1 MTDSELFGEKTE
13 KLKPLLLRIRKY
25 CVFSWSNFPAINAE
39 LRSKS
44 SKKSQGLSALVP
56 TILNDVAFFKVQYA
70 TRIFLKVLF
79 FNSV

>member
-56 TILNDVAFFKVQYA
+56 KILNDVAFYVDF
-70 TRIFLKVLF
+70 FLKSNMPRESF
-79 FNSV
+79 